1 MTLVT
6 LLERLGNKQ
15 SVVGLQGCCVSS
27 HCLVMVVVSLDADN
41 LLLTGASWAIIPTS
55 CNFIP
60 SAGPN
65 LFRGGRLTMTSNGRP
80 REAGKCQNLSFDIYQ
95 SWLIKTP
102 LNVLLLLN
110 QHENYQVKNVCV
122 KRQIS

>member
-1 MTLVT
+1 
-6 LLERLGNKQ
+6 
-15 SVVGLQGCCVSS
+15 
-27 HCLVMVVVSLDADN
+27 
-41 LLLTGASWAIIPTS
+41 
-55 CNFIP
+55 
-60 SAGPN
+60 
-65 LFRGGRLTMTSNGRP
+65 MTSNGRP

-122 KRQIS
+122 KRQLS